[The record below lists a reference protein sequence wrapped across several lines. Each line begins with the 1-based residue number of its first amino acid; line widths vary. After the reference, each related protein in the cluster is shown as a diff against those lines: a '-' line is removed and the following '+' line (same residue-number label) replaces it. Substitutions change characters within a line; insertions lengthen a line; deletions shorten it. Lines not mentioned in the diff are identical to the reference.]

1 MPPSSNDDEVIKLR
15 IAVGT
20 LQAEMVAARASFQG
34 ELLSIKDGIKL
45 LVTQYEFGPVKLLVY
60 GLAASVG
67 AGVIGAVLSKV
78 LIK

>member
-1 MPPSSNDDEVIKLR
+1 MQDDEIVKLR
-15 IAVGT
+15 IAVGSLQTELTALRVSTHTEFIT
-20 LQAEMVAARASFQG
+20 LRDS
-34 ELLSIKDGIKL
+34 LKT
-45 LVTQYEFGPVKLLVY
+45 LVTQYEFAPVKLLVY